1 MSGAGRFRHRARR
14 HLGRALLVALVAAA
28 ANAFQR
34 DGAQPPV
41 TGAPS
46 PADTA
51 DQTMFKVRT
60 LLTDQGLM
68 RAELLADTA
77 FAFEEGTRFEMRGV
91 HTTFFTKNGAKDAV
105 LTSKQGTYNTRLGN
119 MQARGNV
126 VVVSEDGRR
135 LTTPELRYD
144 QAKNEIA
151 SDSAFVATDPQRRL
165 EGIGFRSD
173 PNMNNVRCLNACR
186 GSAGTVNV
194 PATGAAPSAAPAAPR
209 DSAAGIRPGSRPGTF
224 RLPGSGG

>member
-1 MSGAGRFRHRARR
+1 MTART
-14 HLGRALLVALVAAA
+14 LFLPFLILAAVAAGA
-28 ANAFQR
+28 CQR
-34 DGAQPPV
+34 DGAEPPV
-41 TGAPS
+41 STAPS

-51 DQTMFKVRT
+51 DQTLYHVRT
-60 LLTDQGLM
+60 LLTDAGLM

-77 FAFEEGTRFEMRGV
+77 YAFEEATRFEMRGV
-91 HTTFFTKNGAKDAV
+91 KTTFFTKVGARDAV

-119 MQARGNV
+119 MQARGDV

-144 QAKNEIA
+144 QARNEIA
-151 SDSAFVATDPQRRL
+151 SDSSFVATDPQHRL

-173 PNMNNVRCLNACR
+173 PNMINVRCLNACR

-194 PATGAAPSAAPAAPR
+194 PAGGASSGAPGAPVPAVAAPR
-209 DSAAGIRPGSRPGTF
+209 DSAGLRPGSRPNTF
-224 RLPGSGG
+224 KLPGQG

>member
-1 MSGAGRFRHRARR
+1 MSLRPSRLVV
-14 HLGRALLVALVAAA
+14 LGVLAIVPLAAC
-28 ANAFQR
+28 QR

-41 TGAPS
+41 ATTVS

-51 DQTMFKVRT
+51 DQTLYHVRT
-60 LLTDQGLM
+60 LLTDAGLM

-77 FAFEEGTRFEMRGV
+77 YAFDEATRFEMRGV
-91 HTTFFTKNGAKDAV
+91 KTTFFTKVGARDAI
-105 LTSKQGTYNTRLGN
+105 LTSRQGTYNTRLGN
-119 MQARGNV
+119 MQARGDV

-144 QAKNEIA
+144 QSKNEIA
-151 SDSAFVATDPQRRL
+151 SDSAFVATEPQRRL

-173 PNMNNVRCLNACR
+173 PNMINVRCLNACR

-194 PATGAAPSAAPAAPR
+194 PAAGPTAPAPAAVPA
-209 DSAAGIRPGSRPGTF
+209 DSGRLRPGSRPNTF
-224 RLPGSGG
+224 KLPGQG

>member
-1 MSGAGRFRHRARR
+1 MTTRR
-14 HLGRALLVALVAAA
+14 RLQWRPSRRLVPTLLAVVLGAAA
-28 ANAFQR
+28 CQR
-34 DGAQPPV
+34 DGAQPPMG
-41 TGAPS
+41 TAPS

-51 DQTMFKVRT
+51 DQTMYKVRT
-60 LLTDQGLM
+60 LLTDEGLM

-77 FAFEEGTRFEMRGV
+77 YAFEEGTRFEMRGV
-91 HTTFFTKNGAKDAV
+91 KTTFFTKVGAKDAV
-105 LTSKQGTYNTRLGN
+105 LTSRQGTYNTRLGN

-151 SDSAFVATDPQRRL
+151 SDSAFVATDPQHRL

-173 PNMNNVRCLNACR
+173 PNMINVRCLNACR

-194 PATGAAPSAAPAAPR
+194 PTSGGAAPAAGRP
-209 DSAAGIRPGSRPGTF
+209 AGTDTSRSVRPGSRPGTF
-224 RLPGSGG
+224 KLPGQG

>member
-1 MSGAGRFRHRARR
+1 MKAHR
-14 HLGRALLVALVAAA
+14 LLVVAACLVAGATA
-28 ANAFQR
+28 CQK
-34 DGAQPPV
+34 DGAQPTV
-41 TGAPS
+41 GAAPS

-51 DQTMFKVRT
+51 DQTMYHVRT
-60 LLTDQGLM
+60 LLTDAGLM

-77 FAFEEGTRFEMRGV
+77 YAFDEGTRFEMRGV
-91 HTTFFTKNGAKDAV
+91 KTTFFTKVGARDAI
-105 LTSKQGTYNTRLGN
+105 LTSLQGTYNTRLGN

-126 VVVSEDGRR
+126 IVVSEDGRR

-144 QAKNEIA
+144 QGKNEIA

-173 PNMNNVRCLNACR
+173 PNMINVRCLNACR

-194 PATGAAPSAAPAAPR
+194 PATGGAPGAAPVPSAPR
-209 DSAAGIRPGSRPGTF
+209 DSAGGLRPGSRPNTF
-224 RLPGSGG
+224 KLPGQG